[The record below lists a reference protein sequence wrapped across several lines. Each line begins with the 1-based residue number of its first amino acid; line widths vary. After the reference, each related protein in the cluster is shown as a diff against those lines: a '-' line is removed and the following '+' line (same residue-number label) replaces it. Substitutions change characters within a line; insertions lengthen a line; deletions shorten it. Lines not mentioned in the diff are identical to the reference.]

1 MASTQLS
8 DIFVADYY
16 GTLEPVNSPEKTA
29 VYESGIITRSA
40 TLDNIAKN
48 GQGTSEISY
57 WQDLDAD
64 GIVGSGDLVALFAA
78 WGACR

>member
-40 TLDNIAKN
+40 TLDGIAKN
-48 GQGTSEISY
+48 SIRFTWPLG
-57 WQDLDAD
+57 
-64 GIVGSGDLVALFAA
+64 
-78 WGACR
+78 